1 MQFSGK
7 GQISLNMAC
16 CRLRH
21 LLVNKKG
28 HLLVLRII
36 GMKIYNVVFS
46 FSFTLYTVHI
56 LCSATPAN
64 THLCNNY
71 PTFYTRIQQY
81 EFRHYTNIHEHRYF
95 SF

>member
-36 GMKIYNVVFS
+36 GMKIYNDVF
-46 FSFTLYTVHI
+46 FLLIYTVHSPH
-56 LCSATPAN
+56 LMFGN
-64 THLCNNY
+64 TSQY
-71 PTFYTRIQQY
+71 TFV
-81 EFRHYTNIHEHRYF
+81 
-95 SF
+95 